1 MIKIYNNETGSFL
14 GSITEE
20 ELKFLIDELVEE
32 TSDDQ
37 DYYFSKDTIELLEEK
52 GADSKLLALLKKA
65 LGNSEGVEIRWSRE

>member
-52 GADSKLLALLKKA
+52 GADSKLVSLLKEA
-65 LGNSEGVEIRWSRE
+65 LGNSEGVEIRWAQE